1 MYRISK
7 LKLALIIVIFV
18 FSALYLL
25 PTIPG
30 VYSKLY
36 GFFDIWMQNKIPP
49 PDVQSGKDGEL
60 IKFVIPND
68 LPKGTSVQEA
78 SDAIKDIIGRRLTS
92 LGMSEEILPEETGE
106 EQAAVVVEER
116 KGSEFR
122 FENVVTTELY
132 VKFNQPKSQA
142 DLEGIVSKLELGGN
156 PPLIHR
162 PPDIDIDNPL
172 GSIRFTIT
180 DDDLPETE
188 GDQDGLENIKTKLE
202 EQLATLDMKIGDDY
216 DFVSDA
222 GHELHVKFSPQKG
235 ASELRSII
243 ENLYLY
249 GGIPLTLRPIFPDNP
264 LKQGLDLKGGLH
276 IVLELD
282 VEKAMDM
289 YLDDQAK
296 EVVLNSLKSEK
307 IFCKSVEKTLEKS
320 GNSLIL
326 RPYAPEDS
334 ENSQTQYLASMRSKL
349 TGMGFSPD
357 SIKQTSTEDPELT
370 VTMGVDR
377 NIGDLVDDL
386 LGGNNPLIVTVT
398 IPQRFQGADREDYI
412 KTAEETLDRLELF
425 NNPRLLKMK
434 ENIAVFS
441 IRLSEES
448 AKKLAEDNLDTV
460 METLEN
466 RINKFGVAE
475 SSIRRVRGR
484 PRILVEVPAEQNP
497 AKTLAAIKSPGIL
510 EFKLVK
516 QNPSTGN
523 PWFGS
528 AGQTEPPPDEIP
540 PGSEVRQQAEGG
552 WYVLDSQAFLHG
564 ADLKSN
570 SATVRRDEY
579 GMPEVIMFL
588 TGEGQGKFSKFT
600 GQHVGENTAILLD
613 EVIQSAPRITEKISS
628 SSARMTGNFTDEDAD
643 YRAKILRAGAFPA
656 PMKSAEERIV
666 GPTLGAEAINRG
678 KIAFIIGISLVIVF
692 MMIYYKWSGAIAV
705 AALLFNFQIILGVLA
720 GFGAT
725 LTLPGMAG
733 LILTIGMSVDA
744 NVLIFE
750 RIRDELRSGKTVRSS
765 IDSGYQRA
773 FWTILDANVTTL
785 LTAIVLYEFGTGPIK
800 GFAVTLAIGIM
811 ASMFTALVFTREIY
825 SWAYHRRRTLDK
837 LSI

>member
-628 SSARMTGNFTDEDAD
+628 RSARITGNFTEEDAD
-643 YRAKILRAGAFPA
+643 YLAKILRAGAFPA

>member
-1 MYRISK
+1 MYRISIWK
-7 LKLALIIVIFV
+7 LVLIIVILV

-30 VYSKLY
+30 VYSRLY
-36 GFFDIWMQNKIPP
+36 GFFDIWMQNKIPSP
-49 PDVQSGKDGEL
+49 QVQSSKDGDL
-60 IKFVIPND
+60 IKFVIPDD

-78 SDAIKDIIGRRLTS
+78 SDAIRDTVARRLTR
-92 LGMSEEILPEETGE
+92 LGIREEILPEETGE
-106 EQAAVVVEER
+106 EQAAAVVEER

-122 FENVVTTELY
+122 FESIVTTELY
-132 VKFNQPKSQA
+132 VKFNQPKSQD
-142 DLEGIVSKLELGGN
+142 DLEGIVSQLELGGD

-188 GDQDGLENIKTKLE
+188 GDQDGLENIKSKLE
-202 EQLATLDMKIGDDY
+202 EQLAALDLKISDDY
-216 DFVSDA
+216 NFVNDA
-222 GHELHVKFSPQKG
+222 GHELHLKFSPHKS
-235 ASELRSII
+235 ASELKSII
-243 ENLYLY
+243 ENLSLY
-249 GGIPLTLRPIFPDNP
+249 GSIPIALRPIFPDNP

-282 VEKAMDM
+282 VKKAMDM

-320 GNSLIL
+320 GNILIL

-334 ENSQTQYLASMRSKL
+334 EDSQAQYLASMRNRL

-357 SIKQTSTEDPELT
+357 SIKQTSAEDPGLT
-370 VTMGVDR
+370 VTMSVDR

-386 LGGNNPLIVTVT
+386 LGGSNPLIVTVT
-398 IPQRFQGADREDYI
+398 IPQRFQSADREDYI
-412 KTAEETLDRLELF
+412 KTAEETLDKLELF
-425 NNPRLLKMK
+425 SSPRLLRMK
-434 ENIAVFS
+434 ENLAIFS

-448 AKKLAEDNLDTV
+448 AARLAEDNLDTV

-475 SSIRRVRGR
+475 STIRRVRGR

-497 AKTLAAIKSPGIL
+497 ARTLAAIKSPGIL

-516 QNPSTGN
+516 QNPNTGQ
-523 PWFGS
+523 PWAGS
-528 AGQTEPPPDEIP
+528 AGQTEPPPDELP

-564 ADLKSN
+564 SDLKSN
-570 SATVRRDEY
+570 QATVRRDEY
-579 GMPEVIMFL
+579 GMPEVIMYL
-588 TGEGQGKFSKFT
+588 TGEGQRKFSEFT
-600 GQHVGENTAILLD
+600 GRHVGEHTAILLD

-628 SSARMTGNFTDEDAD
+628 RSARITGNFTDEDAD
-643 YRAKILRAGAFPA
+643 YLARILRAGAFPA

-678 KIAFIIGISLVIVF
+678 KLAFVIGVSLVILF
-692 MMIYYKWSGAIAV
+692 MVVYYKWSGSIAV
-705 AALLFNFQIILGVLA
+705 AALLFNFVIILGVLA

-811 ASMFTALVFTREIY
+811 ASMFTALVFTREVY
-825 SWAYHRRRTLDK
+825 SWAYHKRRNIAK

>member
-30 VYSKLY
+30 VYSRLY

-49 PDVQSGKDGEL
+49 PEVQSSKDGEL
-60 IKFVIPND
+60 IKFVIPDD
-68 LPKGTSVQEA
+68 LPRGTSVQEA
-78 SDAIKDIIGRRLTS
+78 SDAIKDVVGRRLTS
-92 LGMSEEILPEETGE
+92 LGMSEEIVPEETE
-106 EQAAVVVEER
+106 EDQSAPVVEKR
-116 KGSEFR
+116 KGNEFR
-122 FENVVTTELY
+122 FESVITTELY
-132 VKFNQPKSQA
+132 VKFNQPKTQD
-142 DLEGIVSKLELGGN
+142 DLEGIVSQLKLGG
-156 PPLIHR
+156 R

-188 GDQDGLENIKTKLE
+188 GDQDGLENIKSKLE
-202 EQLATLDMKIGDDY
+202 EQLAALDLKIGDDY
-216 DFVSDA
+216 NFVDDA
-222 GHELHVKFSPQKG
+222 GHELHVKFSPQKS
-235 ASELRSII
+235 ASELGSII
-243 ENLYLY
+243 ENLSLY
-249 GGIPLTLRPIFPDNP
+249 GSIPLTLRPIFPDNP

-282 VEKAMDM
+282 VKKAMDM

-320 GNSLIL
+320 GNTLIL
-326 RPYAPEDS
+326 RPYAPEGSEDS
-334 ENSQTQYLASMRSKL
+334 QAQYLASMRNRL

-357 SIKQTSTEDPELT
+357 SIVQSSTEDPELT
-370 VTMGVDR
+370 VTMSVDR
-377 NIGDLVDDL
+377 NVGDLVDDL
-386 LGGNNPLIVTVT
+386 LGGSNPLIATIT
-398 IPQRFQGADREDYI
+398 IPQRFRGEDRDEYI
-412 KTAEETLDRLELF
+412 KTAEETLDKLELF
-425 NNPRLLKMK
+425 NSPRLLQMK
-434 ENIAVFS
+434 ENVAIFS

-448 AKKLAEDNLDTV
+448 AARLAEDNLDTV

-475 SSIRRVRGR
+475 STIRRVRGR

-510 EFKLVK
+510 EFKLVE
-516 QNPSTGN
+516 QNPDTGN

-528 AGQTEPPPDEIP
+528 VGQTEPPPDKLP

-570 SATVRRDEY
+570 SATVRRDEL
-579 GMPEVIMFL
+579 GRPEVIMFL
-588 TGEGQGKFSKFT
+588 TGEGQRKFSDFT
-600 GQHVGENTAILLD
+600 GRHVGEHTAILLD

-628 SSARMTGNFTDEDAD
+628 RSARITGDFTDEDAD
-643 YRAKILRAGAFPA
+643 YLAKILRAGAFPA

-666 GPTLGAEAINRG
+666 GPTLGAEAISRG
-678 KIAFIIGISLVIVF
+678 KLAFVIGITLVIVF
-692 MMIYYKWSGAIAV
+692 MMVYYKWSGAIAV
-705 AALLFNFQIILGVLA
+705 TALLFNFVIILGVLA

-785 LTAIVLYEFGTGPIK
+785 LTALVLYEFGTGPIK

-811 ASMFTALVFTREIY
+811 ASMFTALVFTREVY
-825 SWAYHRRRTLDK
+825 SWAYHKRRTIAK

>member
-1 MYRISK
+1 MYRISIWK
-7 LKLALIIVIFV
+7 LVLIIVILV
-18 FSALYLL
+18 FSALYLI

-30 VYSKLY
+30 VYSRLY
-36 GFFDIWMQNKIPP
+36 GFFDIWMQNKIPSP
-49 PDVQSGKDGEL
+49 QVQSSKDGDL
-60 IKFVIPND
+60 IKFVIPDD

-78 SDAIKDIIGRRLTS
+78 SDAIRDIVARRLTR
-92 LGMSEEILPEETGE
+92 LGIREEILPEETGE
-106 EQAAVVVEER
+106 EQAAAVVEER

-122 FENVVTTELY
+122 FESIVTTELY
-132 VKFNQPKSQA
+132 VKFNQPKSQD
-142 DLEGIVSKLELGGN
+142 DLEGIVSQLELGGD

-188 GDQDGLENIKTKLE
+188 GDQDGLENIKSKLE
-202 EQLATLDMKIGDDY
+202 EQLAALDLKISDDY
-216 DFVSDA
+216 NFVNDA
-222 GHELHVKFSPQKG
+222 GHELHLKFSPHKS
-235 ASELRSII
+235 ASELKSII
-243 ENLYLY
+243 ENLSLY
-249 GGIPLTLRPIFPDNP
+249 GSIPIALRPIFPDNP

-282 VEKAMDM
+282 VKKAMDM

-320 GNSLIL
+320 GNILIL

-334 ENSQTQYLASMRSKL
+334 EDSQAQYLASMRNRL

-357 SIKQTSTEDPELT
+357 SIKQTSAEDPGLT
-370 VTMGVDR
+370 VTMSVDR

-386 LGGNNPLIVTVT
+386 LGGSNPLIVTVT
-398 IPQRFQGADREDYI
+398 IPQRFQSADREDYI
-412 KTAEETLDRLELF
+412 KTAEETLDKLELF
-425 NNPRLLKMK
+425 SSPRLLRMK
-434 ENIAVFS
+434 ENLAIFS

-448 AKKLAEDNLDTV
+448 AARLAEDNLDTV

-475 SSIRRVRGR
+475 STIRRVRGR

-497 AKTLAAIKSPGIL
+497 ARTLAAIKSPGIL

-516 QNPSTGN
+516 QNPNTGQ
-523 PWFGS
+523 PWAGS
-528 AGQTEPPPDEIP
+528 AGQTGPPPDELP

-564 ADLKSN
+564 SDLKSN
-570 SATVRRDEY
+570 QATVRRDEY
-579 GMPEVIMFL
+579 GMPEVIMYL
-588 TGEGQGKFSKFT
+588 TGEGQRKFSEFT
-600 GQHVGENTAILLD
+600 GRHVGEHTAILLD

-628 SSARMTGNFTDEDAD
+628 RSARITGNFTDEDAD
-643 YRAKILRAGAFPA
+643 YLARILRAGAFPA

-678 KIAFIIGISLVIVF
+678 KLAFVIGVSLVILF
-692 MMIYYKWSGAIAV
+692 MVVYYKWSGSIAV
-705 AALLFNFQIILGVLA
+705 AALLFNFVIILGVLA

-811 ASMFTALVFTREIY
+811 ASMFTALVFTREVY
-825 SWAYHRRRTLDK
+825 SWAYHKRRTIAK